1 MTARLAS
8 KGLRPTLF
16 TNGIRATRPYL
27 RRLAEAGLADVAFH
41 VDLTQ
46 ERRGYKTE
54 VELNRIRQQC
64 IENARGLGIQ
74 VFFNFTVTE
83 NSFKEIS
90 DIVRYYNKNAD
101 VVKTFSFQ
109 LQADTGRGIDRE
121 RGPVISQD
129 SVIAEINKGCGI
141 DVNFDASQVG
151 HKNCNRHSML
161 LVSNG
166 NVYNALD
173 ASDFVGRIIRAEE
186 GDKYSKSSPTMSFFR
201 WLKDHPQE
209 IVRGIKYFVGQSWN
223 AKSDLIKSRG
233 KVFCQHVLVHN
244 FMDACHLE
252 HERIKACSFFVMTQK
267 GPISMCMMNAKRDD
281 YILQPVEVMHEDKT
295 LYWQPLSGML
305 SKNTGLSTDVD
316 PRSHGLRHLKGRTR
330 PVVYN
335 EHKKEQEQRRTVSL
349 NSPKKTEADV
359 GANG

>member
-1 MTARLAS
+1 MDPVKYMTAEEIQAHQVEATPGVNYDPRDYIKQRLASVNQWSSKQQLGTRLSIGCVALEITQRCNLDCTCCYLSEHSEAVKDLPLEEIFKRIDMIHQHYGEGTSVQVTGGDPTLRDFSDLQSIIARLAS

-129 SVIAEINKGCGI
+129 SVIAEIN
-141 DVNFDASQVG
+141 
-151 HKNCNRHSML
+151 NRVWH
-161 LVSNG
+161 
-166 NVYNALD
+166 
-173 ASDFVGRIIRAEE
+173 
-186 GDKYSKSSPTMSFFR
+186 
-201 WLKDHPQE
+201 
-209 IVRGIKYFVGQSWN
+209 
-223 AKSDLIKSRG
+223 
-233 KVFCQHVLVHN
+233 
-244 FMDACHLE
+244 
-252 HERIKACSFFVMTQK
+252 
-267 GPISMCMMNAKRDD
+267 
-281 YILQPVEVMHEDKT
+281 
-295 LYWQPLSGML
+295 
-305 SKNTGLSTDVD
+305 
-316 PRSHGLRHLKGRTR
+316 
-330 PVVYN
+330 
-335 EHKKEQEQRRTVSL
+335 RR
-349 NSPKKTEADV
+349 
-359 GANG
+359 